1 MKKHISDTDVQ
12 QLVGKVLRYGVLTAC
27 FLAIA
32 GGVAYLAHHGGSA
45 VPSYHTFQGEGAAYT
60 TFEGIL
66 KGAMALNPTEI
77 IQFGVLAL
85 IATPILRVVLSL
97 FAFILEKDKMYI
109 VITLIVLSI
118 IMTSIFGGLK
128 V

>member
-1 MKKHISDTDVQ
+1 MKKLISDTDVQ
-12 QLVGKVLRYGVLTAC
+12 QLVGQVLRYGVLTAC

-32 GGVAYLAHHGGSA
+32 GGVAYLAHHGQST
-45 VPSYHTFQGEGAAYT
+45 VPSYHTFQGEGAEYT
-60 TFEGIL
+60 TFEGII
-66 KGAMALNPTEI
+66 KGAMALQPTEI

-97 FAFILEKDKMYI
+97 VAFILEKDKMYI
-109 VITLIVLSI
+109 LITLIVLGI

>member
-1 MKKHISDTDVQ
+1 MKKLFSDTDVQ
-12 QLVGKVLRYGVLTAC
+12 QLVGQVLRYGVLTAC

-32 GGVAYLAHHGGSA
+32 GGAVYLLHHGGA
-45 VPSYHTFQGEGAAYT
+45 PVPSYREFQGEGAGYT
-60 TFEGIL
+60 TFEGII
-66 KGAMALNPTEI
+66 KGAIALNPTEI

-97 FAFILEKDKMYI
+97 VAFILEKDKMYI
-109 VITLIVLSI
+109 VITLIVLGI

>member
-1 MKKHISDTDVQ
+1 MKKLISDTDVQ
-12 QLVGKVLRYGVLTAC
+12 QLVGQVLRYGVLTAC

-32 GGVAYLAHHGGSA
+32 GGLAYLLHHGSSD
-45 VPSYHTFQGEGAAYT
+45 VPSYHEFKGEGAGYT
-60 TFEGIL
+60 TFEGII
-66 KGAMALNPTEI
+66 KGALALNPTEI

-85 IATPILRVVLSL
+85 IATPILRVILSL
-97 FAFILEKDKMYI
+97 IAFILEKDKMYI
-109 VITLIVLSI
+109 IITLIVLAI